1 LRCARIKVENP
12 KRRNSAIP
20 STVLALSSTNVGN
33 APSAPPISINNQ
45 ISIAPNPTT
54 NLTTLTVSHEF
65 IGKSFSIAD
74 FAGRI
79 VLQGKIQSL
88 NQTIDLQKVARGSY
102 FLTFD
107 NTNLSGLKIIKE

>member
-1 LRCARIKVENP
+1 
-12 KRRNSAIP
+12 
-20 STVLALSSTNVGN
+20 
-33 APSAPPISINNQ
+33 
-45 ISIAPNPTT
+45 
-54 NLTTLTVSHEF
+54 VSHEF

-102 FLTFD
+102 FLAVE
-107 NTNLSGLKIIKE
+107 NTNLPGFKIIKE